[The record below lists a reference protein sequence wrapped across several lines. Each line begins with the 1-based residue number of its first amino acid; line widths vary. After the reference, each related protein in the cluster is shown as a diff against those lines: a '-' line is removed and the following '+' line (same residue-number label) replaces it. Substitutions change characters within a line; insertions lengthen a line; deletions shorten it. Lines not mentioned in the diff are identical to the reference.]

1 MLISKLHLAL
11 CLFLQSARLLFHSM
25 KSSHMN
31 PQDPSTLTATS
42 RFCFSMSA
50 NGSTVKL
57 PVFFQYVLVSK
68 ATFFRYI
75 SPRFFVFCAIERV
88 YFAHGVLLIG
98 LSRFSRVFSFLSP
111 PWPFPRK
118 RQAGTKHDFFH
129 KEVHFKRLLL

>member
-11 CLFLQSARLLFHSM
+11 CLFLQSARLLFDSM

-42 RFCFSMSA
+42 IFSA

-98 LSRFSRVFSFLSP
+98 LSRFSRVFSFLSL

-118 RQAGTKHDFFH
+118 RQAGTKRDFFH